1 MPVHIYWGED
11 DFLLSKAVEALR
23 AQHLDREW
31 GLLNYIQIAP
41 ADKDNIANAL
51 VEIATAPLGEGGKI
65 VHLPQSSLLGACPLE
80 VIAELEKTLPNI
92 PENNILLITSA
103 KKPDERNK
111 SVKLILQYAQ
121 LKTFPIIPQWES
133 TKIVSQVKSFAS
145 SMGVKLTNDAVAALV
160 EAVGNNSR
168 QAWNELEKLKL
179 YAGDA
184 PIDAQIIKQ
193 LVANTFSSS
202 LQLAAACRIGDPTL
216 ALKQLDRLLALNEPP
231 LRIVATLATCFR
243 TWLSAKAC
251 IEAGW
256 KDDAAIAK
264 FIELKNPK
272 RLFFIKQEI
281 RAASLIKLKKAMA
294 ILLELEVLLKS
305 GGSAENLAIYIIE
318 LCTV

>member
-1 MPVHIYWGED
+1 MPVYIYWGED

-51 VEIATAPLGEGGKI
+51 LEIATAPLGEGGKI
-65 VHLPQSSLLGACPLE
+65 VHLPQSTLLGACPPE

-92 PENNILLITSA
+92 PENNILLITSTQ
-103 KKPDERNK
+103 KPDERNK
-111 SVKLILQYAQ
+111 SVKLILQSAQ
-121 LKTFPIIPQWES
+121 LKTFPLIPQWES

-145 SMGVKLTNDAVAALV
+145 SLGVKLTNDAVAALV

-193 LVANTFSSS
+193 LVVNTFSSS
-202 LQLAAACRIGDPTL
+202 LELAAACRIGNTTL

-243 TWLSAKAC
+243 TWLTAKAC

-256 KDDAAIAK
+256 KDDAEIAL
-264 FIELKNPK
+264 FVELKNPK

-281 RAASLIKLKKAMA
+281 RAASLAKLKKAMA

-305 GGSAENLAIYIIE
+305 GGSAENLATYIIE

>member
-1 MPVHIYWGED
+1 MPVHVYWGED

-31 GLLNYIQIAP
+31 ELLNYIQIAP
-41 ADKDNIANAL
+41 ADKDNIASTL

-65 VHLPQSSLLGACPLE
+65 VHLPQSSLLGACPPE

-92 PENNILLITSA
+92 PENNILLMTSTR
-103 KKPDERNK
+103 KPDERNK
-111 SVKLILQYAQ
+111 SVKLILQSAQ
-121 LKTFPIIPQWES
+121 LKTFPLIPQWES

-145 SMGVKLTNDAVAALV
+145 SISVTLTNDAVAALV

-179 YAGDA
+179 YAGDT
-184 PIDAQIIKQ
+184 PIDVEMVKQ
-193 LVANTFSSS
+193 LVVNTSSSS
-202 LQLAAACRIGDPTL
+202 LELAAACRTGDPTL

-256 KDDAAIAK
+256 KDEAVIAK
-264 FIELKNPK
+264 FVELKNPK

-281 RAASLIKLKKAMA
+281 RAVSLTKLKKAMA

-305 GGSAENLAIYIIE
+305 GSNADILATYVIN